1 MAKNGVDRREHAGAA
16 RLQAVERAGG
26 GEAFQ
31 HAFVDGARIDAAG
44 EVGNVLER
52 LVVARGENAVDR
64 LAADAAQRRERIVNG
79 AALDVELDAGAVDR
93 RRLDLDAEPL
103 GLGAEFG
110 ELVGVAHVERHRG
123 GEELDR
129 IIRLH
134 VGGLIGD
141 QRIGRGVALVEA
153 VIGEALQQFEDR
165 LRLARLDAARD
176 RAGDEAGAL
185 RLHFAAD
192 FLAHGAAQ
200 QVGLAERIAGQDL
213 RRLHHLFLIDDD
225 AVGLAQDRLE
235 LGMDVFGRFE
245 PLLARAIGRDVRHR
259 PRPVERDQRDDVLEA
274 VGAHVDQRAAHPR
287 AFHLEHADGV
297 AAGQHLVGFLRRR
310 AAGWTDRPR
319 PRAGAPA

>member
-1 MAKNGVDRREHAGAA
+1 MASYSRRSRSAGSHASTAGNRNGSAAAGPPNSSDWPSAASSCARCAVAKHGVDRREHAGAA

-165 LRLARLDAARD
+165 LRLARLDAAGD
-176 RAGDEAGAL
+176 RAGDETGAL
-185 RLHFAAD
+185 APAFRCGFSCPWR
-192 FLAHGAAQ
+192 GAA
-200 QVGLAERIAGQDL
+200 G
-213 RRLHHLFLIDDD
+213 
-225 AVGLAQDRLE
+225 
-235 LGMDVFGRFE
+235 
-245 PLLARAIGRDVRHR
+245 R
-259 PRPVERDQRDDVLEA
+259 PRRANSRTGPAPPASPVPD
-274 VGAHVDQRAAHPR
+274 
-287 AFHLEHADGV
+287 
-297 AAGQHLVGFLRRR
+297 RR
-310 AAGWTDRPR
+310 
-319 PRAGAPA
+319 